1 MPVVRRIVGLHVVL
15 DEVLCLTDD
24 LRVERGRHGLQNDVG
39 RVLES
44 GDVVGVAQKMTG
56 PNEIESEGPS
66 KPHLSSDYASRFLFL
81 ALPSARRQLWLRS
94 QSSFSSRPR
103 GRARPPPRTRTPTCC
118 RPRPRSPASRATRP
132 PSSRYSRRSSWTTSS
147 NGCFARDLGGGGASS
162 SAARGAWRGGPALE
176 QGWAHCLLLSSKAR
190 ARARVARLSRK
201 TFQVR
206 PLTAPC
212 RFLLTD
218 AESSDDFYQPLGRT
232 PPSSRSDPQQPR
244 LFCRSPTLFRTT
256 SARRRNS

>member
-1 MPVVRRIVGLHVVL
+1 MVPVVRRIVGLHVVL

-24 LRVERGRHGLQNDVG
+24 LRVERGRHVLQIDVG
-39 RVLES
+39 RVRES

-56 PNEIESEGPS
+56 PNENESEGPS

-81 ALPSARRQLWLRS
+81 ALPSARQQLWLRS
-94 QSSFSSRPR
+94 QSSCSSHPR
-103 GRARPPPRTRTPTCC
+103 GRARPPPRTHTPTCC

-132 PSSRYSRRSSWTTSS
+132 PSSRYFRRSSWTTSS

-176 QGWAHCLLLSSKAR
+176 QGWARCLPLSPR
-190 ARARVARLSRK
+190 ARARVARSSWK
-201 TFQVR
+201 TIQVR
-206 PLTAPC
+206 SLTAPC
-212 RFLLTD
+212 CFLLTD
-218 AESSDDFYQPLGRT
+218 ADSSGDLYQPLGRT